1 MDNGIY
7 TADLHY
13 STDLGG
19 AKQTRKQSY
28 SNLSQKVA
36 KFVKSKDFQRFCEVQ
51 GVESSTILRICC
63 GKDCPVYELDNFDAY
78 LDGYRITQ
86 EGEEKYYQAKTV
98 KFINKPALKERIVTH
113 SDVFFVWKQDGKW
126 RAEKLLADETQ
137 LDRAKVLEGF
147 KALSKLRGYQV
158 SKLALAASGER
169 LYWVCAVFDKE
180 GNAREL
186 LTSLDAA
193 DVKDLPKGEVPL
205 VAINLDE
212 NHILR
217 TKFNYFRNIGGGKLE
232 RIKS

>member
-1 MDNGIY
+1 MDNSIV
-7 TADLHY
+7 TANLHY

-78 LDGYRITQ
+78 LEGYRITQ
-86 EGEEKYYQAKTV
+86 EGEERYYQAKTA

-113 SDVFFVWKQDGKW
+113 SDVFFVWKQDGLW
-126 RAEKLLADETQ
+126 RAEMLLADEAQ
-137 LDRAKVLEGF
+137 LDRGRVWAGF
-147 KALSKLRGYQV
+147 KILAEMRGYQLSKL
-158 SKLALAASGER
+158 SMAASGER
-169 LYWVCAVFDKE
+169 LYWVGSVFDKE

-193 DVKDLPKGEVPL
+193 DVKDLPKGEVSFVP
-205 VAINLDE
+205 VNLDE
-212 NHILR
+212 NRILR
-217 TKFNYFRNIGGGKLE
+217 TKFNHFRNIGGGKLE

>member
-7 TADLHY
+7 TANLHY
-13 STDLGG
+13 STDLGCG
-19 AKQTRKQSY
+19 KKTNRY
-28 SNLSQKVA
+28 DYVNLSQKIE
-36 KFVKSKDFQRFCEVQ
+36 KFVKSEDFQRFCEVQ
-51 GVESSTILRICC
+51 GVKSSTILRICC
-63 GKDCPVYELDNFDAY
+63 GKDSPVYKLDNFDAY

-86 EGEEKYYQAKTV
+86 EGEERYYQAKTA

-126 RAEKLLADETQ
+126 QAEKLLANEAQ
-137 LDRAKVLEGF
+137 LNRAKVLEGF
-147 KALSKLRGYQV
+147 KALAKLRGYQV
-158 SKLALAASGER
+158 SKLSLAASGER

-193 DVKDLPKGEVPL
+193 DIKDLPKGEVPL
-205 VAINLDE
+205 VAINLE
-212 NHILR
+212 ETYLLR
-217 TKFNYFRNIGGGKLE
+217 TKFNYFRHIGGGMFE